1 MIGVSPYMTTEAPA
15 FPSSQPKRYDIVAVP
30 VMTLFVATD
39 AQKRISLSADVM
51 ALFKL
56 KTGDRVALGYVADE
70 RAIALRQTLP
80 ADLTAATVDKRG
92 YLSARPF
99 FNKTRVEAVGRRYT
113 FAAEQDGWYVFIAE
127 EDAR

>member
-1 MIGVSPYMTTEAPA
+1 MPKLGEIPPQV
-15 FPSSQPKRYDIVAVP
+15 KRYEITPVP

-56 KTGDRVALGYVADE
+56 RTGDRVALGYVADE
-70 RAIALRQTLP
+70 CAIALRETS
-80 ADLTAATVDKRG
+80 ATDLTAATVDKRG

-99 FNKTRVEAVGRRYT
+99 FNKTRLEAVGRRYT
-113 FAAEQDGWYVFIAE
+113 FATEQDGWYVFIAE
-127 EDAR
+127 EKEK